1 MSDLRAY
8 AVLTA
13 VPALLAFGSG
23 TATAQPA
30 AAQPPIADG
39 LEVHTVAPDPT
50 SLRMAAQSIP
60 LPEGINPQLREQA
73 QTYLDGV
80 QQQIT
85 NAYNGIGLPR
95 VQANRADSA
104 MAGQVIGAIIG
115 KVAVFPLEI
124 VGCGVGATV
133 GAIAGGVIG
142 ALPTVGAGAPVG
154 AAVGGVAGCLIGG
167 LAVAIPVDVVGL
179 AGGAALGGL
188 VGNALGTDA
197 PPAAAAAPI
206 GNSAA
211 PQADPL
217 PSVPVAAP
225 IAAADTVAALA
236 PAADT
241 AVTSLRSAIAAL
253 PPLTPDA
260 LGPLTQPANDLLA
273 AVQAAF

>member
-1 MSDLRAY
+1 MPDGIDPRLRDQVQDY
-8 AVLTA
+8 V
-13 VPALLAFGSG
+13 
-23 TATAQPA
+23 
-30 AAQPPIADG
+30 DG
-39 LEVHTVAPDPT
+39 A
-50 SLRMAAQSIP
+50 
-60 LPEGINPQLREQA
+60 
-73 QTYLDGV
+73 
-80 QQQIT
+80 QQQIV

-95 VQANRADSA
+95 VQTNRSDST

-115 KVAVFPLEI
+115 KIAVFPLEI

-188 VGNALGTDA
+188 VGNALGVDPA
-197 PPAAAAAPI
+197 PASLPI
-206 GNSAA
+206 ANVTA

-217 PSVPVAAP
+217 PPAPVAA
-225 IAAADTVAALA
+225 AAAVATIA

-241 AVTSLRSAIAAL
+241 AVTSLRTAIAAL